1 MNWQDQV
8 TVDPRTM
15 TGKPVIRGTRIAVEF
30 VIDLLERGYSREQII
45 QQYPHLTEKNIQACL
60 AYAKELLQTERVYP
74 VSL

>member
-15 TGKPVIRGTRIAVEF
+15 TGKPVIRGTRIAAEF